1 MLFKYL
7 KYKLTASHKGG
18 HGIHSPFVFKLLTE
32 IIENFGQYY
41 SYQEIDDLRIELQ
54 NDKRKIEI
62 TDLGAGSKHLT
73 ARSRKISDIAKK
85 SSTKKTFGEMLFRL
99 VNYFQPK
106 TILELGTSL
115 GLSTCYLA
123 KANSHSKI
131 FTIEGCPETAKIATE
146 NFQKMEIKNVTQ
158 FIGNFNE
165 LLPHIITEQKNI
177 DFVFFDGNHAKQPT
191 IEYFNL
197 CLKAVNNNTVFIFD
211 DIHWSEGMEEA
222 WKVIQNNEKVKVTID
237 LFFMGLVFFRKEMQ
251 KENYIINF

>member
-41 SYQEIDDLRIELQ
+41 SYQEIEDLRIELQ

-62 TDLGAGSKHLT
+62 TDLGAGSKLLT

-85 SSTKKTFGEMLFRL
+85 SSIKKTFGEMLFRL

-123 KANSHSKI
+123 KANSRSKI
-131 FTIEGCPETAKIATE
+131 FTIEGCPETAKIAKE

-165 LLPHIITEQKNI
+165 LLPQIIEEQKNI